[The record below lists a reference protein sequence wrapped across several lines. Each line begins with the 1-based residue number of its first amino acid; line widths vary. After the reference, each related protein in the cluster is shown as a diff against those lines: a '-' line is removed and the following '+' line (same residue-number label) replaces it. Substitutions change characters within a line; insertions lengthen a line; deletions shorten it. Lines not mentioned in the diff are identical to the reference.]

1 MSLSDATTLTELV
14 REGRN
19 NRYRKKDYCELLKL
33 GDNLLPLARNYIELY
48 WDFIEANKIRL
59 KFDPDTDEYMT
70 YKYRPKEL
78 SLVLYGTEEL
88 YTVLLKLNNMSHE
101 IEFTKKRIYIADRR
115 SINTILNKIIG
126 INEEAI
132 ISNQKNYL

>member
-48 WDFIEANKIRL
+48 WDFSTIHLIL
-59 KFDPDTDEYMT
+59 
-70 YKYRPKEL
+70 L
-78 SLVLYGTEEL
+78 SCALQ
-88 YTVLLKLNNMSHE
+88 TV
-101 IEFTKKRIYIADRR
+101 RD
-115 SINTILNKIIG
+115 ILF
-126 INEEAI
+126 
-132 ISNQKNYL
+132 QQQ